1 MPTQKLTNKS
11 VENAKPPSNGRL
23 LIWDSVIGDD
33 TTLPGSFG
41 LRITER
47 GVKSWVTMYRVD
59 AAENG
64 SGKKQR
70 FMTLGHYPATSLAQA
85 RENAREALKA
95 AGRGIDPVDDK
106 KAQQSKAASIKTVGA
121 AVEAFIERH
130 AKRHNRT
137 WKGVERAFRVYVLP
151 KWATRPL
158 RSITPA
164 DVHDILDAL
173 IDAGYPYMANRM
185 LAHIR
190 KFFNW
195 CKERHWIDHAPTEAI
210 KPPAK
215 EEARDRVL
223 ETDEI
228 RRFWQA
234 CGGLGWPFGPAFKL
248 LLTTGQR
255 RDEVARMKWEHVDL
269 AKQLWTLPKQV
280 TKSDRL
286 HQVPLSMM
294 ALELITA
301 LPRNGEFV
309 FSTNGKTP
317 ISGFSKAKKRLDQ
330 LSGLNG
336 WRLHDLRR
344 TAASGMAEIG
354 IAPHVIE
361 KVLNHSTGQISGVA
375 AIYNRHAY
383 ITEKQDALN
392 AWTSALEA
400 ITRTGEVADN
410 VVKLGDVS

>member
-1 MPTQKLTNKS
+1 MATQRLTNQS
-11 VENAKPPSNGRL
+11 VENAKPPVRGRL
-23 LIWDSVIGDD
+23 MIWDSVIGDD
-33 TTLPGSFG
+33 ATLPGSFG
-41 LRITER
+41 LRVTER
-47 GVKSWVTMYRVD
+47 GVKSWVAMYRVD
-59 AAENG
+59 SAENG
-64 SGKKQR
+64 SRKKQR
-70 FMTLGHYPATSLAQA
+70 FMTLGHFPATSLAQA

-106 KAQQSKAASIKTVGA
+106 KAQRSKAASIKSVGA

-137 WKGVERAFRVYVLP
+137 WKAVERAFRVYVLP
-151 KWATRPL
+151 KWALRPL
-158 RSITPA
+158 PSITPA

-173 IDAGYPYMANRM
+173 IDAGHPYMANRM
-185 LAHIR
+185 LAHIS

-195 CKERHWIDHAPTEAI
+195 CKERHWIEHSPTDAI

-223 ETDEI
+223 EKEEI
-228 RRFWQA
+228 IRFWQG
-234 CGGLGWPFGPAFKL
+234 CDELGWPFGQAFKL
-248 LLTTGQR
+248 LLMTGQR
-255 RDEVARMKWEHVDL
+255 RDEVAHMKWEHVDL
-269 AKQLWTLPKQV
+269 TKQLWTLPKQE

-286 HQVPLSMM
+286 HQVPLSPM
-294 ALELITA
+294 AVELITA
-301 LPRNGEFV
+301 LPRSGEFV

-383 ITEKQDALN
+383 MREKTDALN
-392 AWTSALEA
+392 SWANALETMTQPGA
-400 ITRTGEVADN
+400 SN
-410 VVKLGDVS
+410 VVPIHV